1 MYFIKKFIEFFFPK
15 IDENIQIE
23 GLSFLST
30 KEKEYFLEMG
40 KYDRY
45 HSLEVYKKMKNT
57 FLKYDAIYL
66 KMALLHD
73 CGKVKVCFITR
84 VLHKLGFKTKIINHE
99 EKGYEKLKNIDKELA
114 ILIKNHHKKNYS
126 KEMEIFRKCDDES

>member
-1 MYFIKKFIEFFFPK
+1 MILSKNSIFLKIFKLFFISLLFISVSFAVYSISIQKKMLISSLENEVKNINKLKGDLMYFIKEFIEFFFPK

-57 FLKYDAIYL
+57 FLKYDAIFS
-66 KMALLHD
+66 A
-73 CGKVKVCFITR
+73 
-84 VLHKLGFKTKIINHE
+84 
-99 EKGYEKLKNIDKELA
+99 
-114 ILIKNHHKKNYS
+114 
-126 KEMEIFRKCDDES
+126 